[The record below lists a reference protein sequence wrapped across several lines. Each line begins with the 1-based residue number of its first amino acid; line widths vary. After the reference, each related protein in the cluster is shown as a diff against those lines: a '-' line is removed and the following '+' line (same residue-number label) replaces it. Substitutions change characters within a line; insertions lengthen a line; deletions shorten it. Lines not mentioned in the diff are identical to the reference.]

1 MTALTVITSLLILF
15 GATLMFASI
24 LLGKKTGG
32 FVPPEFR
39 RRWRTLITF
48 MFFFMA
54 GYFFFIFVFVK
65 RLVFPIELITGLL
78 FIGGAFFVFIVINL
92 SRDTIVKIQ
101 STAGELEKAENA
113 LRENERFLRTVIN
126 TEPECVK
133 LVARDGSLIE
143 MNPAGLAMLEADSLD
158 IIKGKIIYQSIV
170 PEHRDAFR
178 KLTEDVFSGKSGNL
192 EFMVTGLK
200 GRKLWLETHA
210 VPLRNDRGEII
221 ALLGITRDV
230 TRRKLAED
238 ALRESEH
245 SYRTLAANLP
255 GIVYRV
261 LLREGGRMVFFND
274 MITQL
279 TGYKPEELT
288 SGKVCS
294 LDQLIIEG
302 DRKRVTAG
310 IEEAISQNRSFQ
322 VEYMLRHKDGNIR
335 NFIERGRPVRG
346 KDGNP
351 VYIDGVTLDITELK
365 RTEEQLRKSTIELE
379 RSNRELEHFAYMA
392 SHDLR
397 SPIIALSADLKMF
410 EKHNRRKI
418 DPESLKLID
427 GALSSAFRMQSLI
440 TDLLTY
446 ARLGAAA
453 PEKAIGTINLADILN
468 VVLDSIKMDCE
479 RARCTIIREELPR
492 VQADPTQMIQLFQN
506 LLSNSIKFKGKELPR
521 IEIRAER
528 KETEWLFSIKD
539 NGIGIPSEQSERI
552 FELFQRASRGA
563 EYEGTGI
570 GLAICKRIVERL
582 GGRIWVESE
591 LGKGSKFYF
600 TIPFSTPGLIATSP
614 VPH

>member
-1 MTALTVITSLLILF
+1 M
-15 GATLMFASI
+15 
-24 LLGKKTGG
+24 
-32 FVPPEFR
+32 
-39 RRWRTLITF
+39 ITF

>member
-24 LLGKKTGG
+24 LLGKKIGG

-78 FIGGAFFVFIVINL
+78 FIGGAFFVFIVINR

-346 KDGNP
+346 KDGKP